1 MFRGGKRQLPSDTP
15 MVMSRDPR
23 VDSSEALA
31 AVNDGAADCRP
42 FLVDSSNGA
51 AIDTEGEVVFLE
63 GAKQCAILE
72 LLLDVGVNVAGGQAG
87 GGKVESCVTGVWWRD
102 EGNVESIDKA
112 FEELWAVKVGPEG
125 FFPCRYVEGRI
136 GKWDSDTV
144 HVCRSAGEKAGT
156 VDPLDVPGLVVR
168 AGSEGKLV
176 ALAG

>member
-1 MFRGGKRQLPSDTP
+1 
-15 MVMSRDPR
+15 MSRDPR

-51 AIDTEGEVVFLE
+51 TIDTEGEVVFFE
-63 GAKQCAILE
+63 GAKQGAILE

-87 GGKVESCVTGVWWRD
+87 GGEVESCVTGVWWRD
-102 EGNVESIDKA
+102 EGNIEPIDEA

-125 FFPCRYVEGRI
+125 FIPCRYVEGRI
-136 GKWDSDTV
+136 GKWDLDTV
-144 HVCRSAGEKAGT
+144 HVCRSAGEKAGA

-176 ALAG
+176 TLAG